1 MSEAL
6 SMLTEFNFVSIFV
19 RLLLSVIFGGV
30 IGLERGI
37 KGRPAGMRT
46 YMLVCMGSALVMC
59 TGVYITELYGL
70 SDPARMGAQVV
81 SGIGFLGAGTIIVTR
96 NQQVKGLTTA
106 AGLWASACMGLAI
119 GMGFYWGAILGTFF
133 IFLATTIMHRLDSFF
148 MSRARVMEVYIEL
161 LEGHSLSEFLDFI
174 REQQFTVTQLQVI
187 SGRQEGVRGVAA
199 ILSLHLPHQQVHG
212 EVMDT
217 LRGSECLQY
226 IEDVYRSIK
235 NE

>member
-1 MSEAL
+1 MSDFIAIFTELNAL
-6 SMLTEFNFVSIFV
+6 SIFV
-19 RLLLSVIFGGV
+19 RLLLSVVFGGL

-59 TGVYITELYGL
+59 TGVYVTQLYGI
-70 SDPARMGAQVV
+70 SDPARLGAQVV

-119 GMGFYWGAILGTFF
+119 GIGFYWGAIFGTFF
-133 IFLATTIMHRLDSFF
+133 IFVATSIMHRLDNFF
-148 MSRARVMEVYIEL
+148 MSRARVMEIYIEL
-161 LEGHSLSEFLDFI
+161 LEGHSLSEFLDYV
-174 REQQFTVTQLQVI
+174 REHELAVTQLQVI
-187 SGRQEGVRGVAA
+187 SGRMEGVRGVAA
-199 ILSLHLPHQQVHG
+199 LVSLHLPHRRVHG

-217 LRGSECLQY
+217 LRGTECLRY